1 MNLAKTRRRL
11 LLVATNSLN
20 SLLLPLV
27 NIAVS
32 LLVVRLGS
40 VELWG
45 AFVSVMIVVQLGV
58 HVIGWG
64 NQEYLLRQFSRA
76 PARLGQTWQFS
87 LLTRLLLL
95 PLFTAVIILLGWP
108 AQQAL
113 LATVWTVG
121 LVLAQSFNVLVVF
134 RRAFLAAIAVELVSS
149 GVTLTVVFVQG
160 PVLSVDSLL
169 LLFAVTSLARALAL
183 GLVFRQD
190 ISQSQA
196 PASPAE
202 PRQAIDLYY
211 FQLALPF
218 FLLGLS
224 GLLQSRIDLYS
235 VSYFLS
241 KQEVGQYQVFL
252 SLLLYLQAIANFILQ
267 PYVKSIYR
275 LDETIIWK
283 IALQLFG
290 LGWLLIVP
298 AMLAVAW
305 VLATLYGFNP
315 PPSFIVLGGL
325 YVLPIFFDLPII
337 YALYKADRTATVIS
351 VNLTGF
357 TLNLLLNIWLLP
369 RVGLVGAIL
378 ASAIVHWGV
387 FAFYLSQGL
396 RMRSNRWR
404 LEQAT

>member
-76 PARLGQTWQFS
+76 PARLGQTWQSS

-183 GLVFRQD
+183 GLVFRQEV
-190 ISQSQA
+190 SQSQA

>member
-1 MNLAKTRRRL
+1 MNLAKARRRL
-11 LLVATNSLN
+11 LPIVSNSLN

-32 LLVVRLGS
+32 LLVVRLAS

-45 AFVSVMIVVQLGV
+45 AFVSVMIVVQLGA

-76 PARLGQTWQFS
+76 PARLGQAWQSS

-95 PLFTAVIILLGWP
+95 PLFTAVAFILGWP
-108 AQQAL
+108 AQQAV
-113 LATVWTVG
+113 LATAWTVG
-121 LVLAQSFNVLVVF
+121 LVMAQSFNALVVY
-134 RRAFLAAIAVELVSS
+134 RRAFLAALAVELASTV
-149 GVTLTVVFVQG
+149 VTLAVVLAQG
-160 PVLSVDSLL
+160 PALSVDSLL

-183 GLVFRQD
+183 GLIFRQD
-190 ISQSQA
+190 ISQA
-196 PASPAE
+196 PEPGGASGL
-202 PRQAIDLYY
+202 RQRIDLRY
-211 FQLALPF
+211 FGLALPF

-235 VSYFLS
+235 VSFFLS
-241 KQEVGQYQVFL
+241 EQEVGQYQVFL
-252 SLLLYLQAIANFILQ
+252 SLLLYLQATANFILQ

-283 IALQLFG
+283 IALRLFG

-305 VLATLYGFNP
+305 VLATLYGFSP

-337 YALYKADRTATVIS
+337 YALYKADRTTTVIV

-357 TLNLLLNIWLLP
+357 TVNLLLNIWLLP

-378 ASAIVHWGV
+378 ASTLVHWGA

-396 RMRSNRWR
+396 RMCSSRWR
-404 LEQAT
+404 LEQAP

>member
-1 MNLAKTRRRL
+1 MNLTKARRRL
-11 LLVATNSLN
+11 LLIAANSLN

-27 NIAVS
+27 SIAVS
-32 LLVVRLGS
+32 LLVVRLAS

-45 AFVSVMIVVQLGV
+45 AFVSVMIVVQLGA

-76 PARLGQTWQFS
+76 PTRLGRAWQTS

-95 PLFTAVIILLGWP
+95 PLFMAVIILLGWP
-108 AQQAL
+108 AQQVL
-113 LATVWTVG
+113 LATVWTIG
-121 LVLAQSFNVLVVF
+121 LVLAQSFSVLVVF
-134 RRAFLAAIAVELVSS
+134 RRAFLAAIAVELAATGAILVIVLLQ
-149 GVTLTVVFVQG
+149 GAALTVA
-160 PVLSVDSLL
+160 SLL

-183 GLVFRQD
+183 GLVFRRD
-190 ISQSQA
+190 ISQPQA
-196 PASPAE
+196 PASTAE
-202 PRQAIDLYY
+202 PRWRIDLRY
-211 FQLALPF
+211 FKLAMPF

-252 SLLLYLQAIANFILQ
+252 SLLLYLQATANFILQ

-283 IALQLFG
+283 IALRLFG
-290 LGWLLIVP
+290 LGWLLIAP
-298 AMLAVAW
+298 AMLAVTW

-357 TLNLLLNIWLLP
+357 MFNLLLNIWLLP

-378 ASAIVHWGV
+378 ASTVVHWGV

-396 RMRSNRWR
+396 RMRTSRWR
-404 LEQAT
+404 LGQAT

>member
-1 MNLAKTRRRL
+1 MNLTKARRRL
-11 LLVATNSLN
+11 LPVAANSLN
-20 SLLLPLV
+20 SLLLPLI

-32 LLVVRLGS
+32 LLVVRRAS

-45 AFVSVMIVVQLGV
+45 AFVSVMIVVQLGA
-58 HVIGWG
+58 HVVGWG

-76 PARLGQTWQFS
+76 PARLGQAWQSS

-95 PLFTAVIILLGWP
+95 PLFSAVVLLVGWP
-108 AQQAL
+108 ARQTV
-113 LATVWTVG
+113 LATVWLVG
-121 LVLAQSFNVLVVF
+121 LVLAQSFNAWVVY
-134 RRAFLAAIAVELVSS
+134 RRAFLAAIAVELAS
-149 GVTLTVVFVQG
+149 TVVILVVVLAQG
-160 PVLSVDSLL
+160 PALSVNSLL

-190 ISQSQA
+190 ICQSQT
-196 PASPAE
+196 PGNSQE
-202 PRQAIDLYY
+202 PRQRIDLRY
-211 FQLALPF
+211 FKLALPF

-241 KQEVGQYQVFL
+241 KEEVGQYQVFL
-252 SLLLYLQAIANFILQ
+252 SLLLYLQATANFILQ
-267 PYVKSIYR
+267 PYVKSLYR

-283 IALQLFG
+283 IALRLFG
-290 LGWLLIVP
+290 LGWLLIAP
-298 AMLAVAW
+298 AMLAVTW

-337 YALYKADRTATVIS
+337 YALYKADRTTTVIA

-378 ASAIVHWGV
+378 ASTLVHWGV

-396 RMRSNRWR
+396 RMRGKRWR

>member
-1 MNLAKTRRRL
+1 MNLAKARRRL
-11 LLVATNSLN
+11 LPIVSNSLN

-32 LLVVRLGS
+32 LLVVRQAS

-45 AFVSVMIVVQLGV
+45 AFVSVMIVVQLGA
-58 HVIGWG
+58 HVVGWG
-64 NQEYLLRQFSRA
+64 NQEYVLRQFSRE
-76 PARLGQTWQFS
+76 PARLGQAWQSS

-95 PLFTAVIILLGWP
+95 PLVAAVTLMLGWP
-108 AQQAL
+108 AQQVA

-121 LVLAQSFNVLVVF
+121 LVLAQSFNALVVF
-134 RRAFLAAIAVELVSS
+134 RRLFLTALAVELASTV
-149 GVTLTVVFVQG
+149 VTLAAVLALG
-160 PVLSVDSLL
+160 PALSVDGLL
-169 LLFAVTSLARALAL
+169 LLFTVTSLARALAL

-196 PASPAE
+196 SGSNEE
-202 PRQAIDLYY
+202 PRRCIDLRY
-211 FQLALPF
+211 FKLALPF

-235 VSYFLS
+235 VSFFLS
-241 KQEVGQYQVFL
+241 EQEVGQYQVFL
-252 SLLLYLQAIANFILQ
+252 SLLLYLQATANFILQ

-283 IALQLFG
+283 IALRLFG

-337 YALYKADRTATVIS
+337 YALYKADRTTTVIA

-378 ASAIVHWGV
+378 ASTIVHWGA
-387 FAFYLSQGL
+387 FAFYLSHGL
-396 RMRSNRWR
+396 RMRSSRWR
-404 LEQAT
+404 LE

>member
-1 MNLAKTRRRL
+1 MNLAKARRRL
-11 LLVATNSLN
+11 LPIVSNSLN

-32 LLVVRLGS
+32 LLVVRQAS

-45 AFVSVMIVVQLGV
+45 AFVSVMIVVQLGA
-58 HVIGWG
+58 HVVGWG
-64 NQEYLLRQFSRA
+64 NQEYVLRQFSRE
-76 PARLGQTWQFS
+76 PARLM
-87 LLTRLLLL
+87 
-95 PLFTAVIILLGWP
+95 LGWP
-108 AQQAL
+108 AQQVA

-121 LVLAQSFNVLVVF
+121 LVLAQSFNALVVF
-134 RRAFLAAIAVELVSS
+134 RRLFLTALAVELASTV
-149 GVTLTVVFVQG
+149 VTLAAVLALG
-160 PVLSVDSLL
+160 PALSVDGLL
-169 LLFAVTSLARALAL
+169 LLFTVTSLARALAL

-196 PASPAE
+196 SGS
-202 PRQAIDLYY
+202 IDLRY
-211 FQLALPF
+211 FKLALPF

-235 VSYFLS
+235 VSFFLS
-241 KQEVGQYQVFL
+241 EQEVGQYQVFL
-252 SLLLYLQAIANFILQ
+252 SLLLYLQATANFILQ

-283 IALQLFG
+283 IALRLFG

-337 YALYKADRTATVIS
+337 YALYKADRTTTVIA

-378 ASAIVHWGV
+378 ASTIVHWGA
-387 FAFYLSQGL
+387 FAFYLSHGL
-396 RMRSNRWR
+396 RMRSSRWR
-404 LEQAT
+404 LEHDLSLPNLPHPPRRRPRLRQRP